1 MKIKQSMKFIFK
13 HIIYFYFYIYFI
25 FIIIYIYMK
34 YGNIFFIDIEK

>member
-1 MKIKQSMKFIFK
+1 MKFIFK